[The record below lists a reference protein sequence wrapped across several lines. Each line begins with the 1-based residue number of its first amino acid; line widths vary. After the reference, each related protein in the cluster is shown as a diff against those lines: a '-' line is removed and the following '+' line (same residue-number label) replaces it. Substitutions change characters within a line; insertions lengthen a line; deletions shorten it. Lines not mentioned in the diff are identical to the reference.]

1 MKDFKTQIDEILQ
14 KVSIIDVIN
23 NYVEL
28 KKSGKNYF
36 GLCPFHDDT
45 NPSMSVSEDKKIFK
59 CFSCGETGNAITF
72 VQKIENISFM
82 QALQKVAK
90 TVGIDINVSKNPQE
104 QVNRK
109 YYQIMHKATEF
120 YKFVLHNA
128 KDGQN
133 ALKYLYERKLNNDI
147 INRFNIGLSLNENN
161 LLYQALTKEGFLPV
175 DLIELGLIKSNK
187 DSYYDVFRN
196 RIMFPIEDLNGNVVG
211 FSGRIYQDGDQQHK
225 YVNSPESVIFKKS
238 QILYNYHRAA
248 TEIRKKDLVFL
259 FEGFMDVIAAYRAN
273 VTNAIASMGTALTID
288 QAKAIQKLTKNVV
301 ICYDGDEAGIEA
313 TKRAIDIL
321 ASINLS
327 VKVCTLPEGLDP
339 DDYINKYGAQK
350 LNEFLNNNQISSIDF
365 LYLIEQR
372 RLSLDDPTSIELFK
386 RNVFRFLSKLNSN
399 VLIEIYLNKMSTDL
413 GVSFESLQN
422 DFKKNRIYFQPTEP
436 FIPKHTPKRFKLKE
450 RNTKYL
456 LAEKFLIIMAYQNK
470 EACREIINSLD
481 NHYVDRNQ
489 RELLFKVNDYYYKYD
504 VMDHEIFS
512 KMLSESQLELIT
524 DILKNGLDE
533 IYNLTIPELVS
544 EVKDYKTK
552 RHIYEEH
559 KQALIQEDD
568 LDEQDLLRFSK
579 IKSSLIKFVKSG
591 QNKN

>member
-90 TVGIDINVSKNPQE
+90 TVGIDINVSENPQE

-422 DFKKNRIYFQPTEP
+422 DFKKNRIYFHPTEP

-489 RELLFKVNDYYYKYD
+489 RDLLFKVNDYYYKYD
-504 VMDHEIFS
+504 MMDHEIFS

-552 RHIYEEH
+552 RQIYEEH

-579 IKSSLIKFVKSG
+579 IKSSLIKVVKSG